1 MGKKGTNEE
10 NFSRGIWGITRQID
24 RITFS
29 ENLKGTRKDLEEFVF
44 YRFYYFPLFDFCC
57 LMMNTLILGG
67 MTLLDLAKSFKISS
81 DVKGR
86 FLFRSS
92 LLFYLFSHKYM
103 HVELSVHRLKSKS
116 LICDEVLF

>member
-1 MGKKGTNEE
+1 MSSALRNQAKALVKVEWGKKGTNEE

-57 LMMNTLILGG
+57 LMMNTFILGG
-67 MTLLDLAKSFKISS
+67 MTLLDLSKSFKISS
-81 DVKGR
+81 DVKGSF
-86 FLFRSS
+86 FL
-92 LLFYLFSHKYM
+92 K
-103 HVELSVHRLKSKS
+103 VA
-116 LICDEVLF
+116 